1 MFWLI
6 QIFTKFPLMLSKLS
20 LCFVYRD
27 LLRYVD
33 LPAVNVSRI
42 INYALMGV
50 LTGFFTAATFVGIFS
65 CTPIEKSW
73 LQAKPGHCIDT
84 QIMFNYVTSSIN
96 ISTSALLICIPLP
109 VLYLAKNKRIEVKQL
124 FALVLLGLMY
134 VPILSVWGS
143 PSNCFS
149 DTIISGVRL
158 YMISD
163 LRGVKRDFTCTSLRI
178 STCQSHLFLLHAWI

>member
-33 LPAVNVSRI
+33 ITSVKICRI
-42 INYALMGV
+42 INYALMVV
-50 LTGFFTAATFVGIFS
+50 LVGFFTSATIVGIFS

-73 LQAKPGHCIDT
+73 LQSRPGHCIDT

-96 ISTSALLICIPLP
+96 ISTSILLICIPLP
-109 VLYLAKNKRIEVKQL
+109 VLYYAKNKRIEVKQL
-124 FALVLLGLMY
+124 IALVLLGLVY
-134 VPILSVWGS
+134 VVNLPFADY
-143 PSNCFS
+143 C
-149 DTIISGVRL
+149 
-158 YMISD
+158 
-163 LRGVKRDFTCTSLRI
+163 
-178 STCQSHLFLLHAWI
+178 